1 MAQSKAQT
9 VRGWRFWAF
18 VSFMLLL
25 MALFVGLGTW
35 QVIRL
40 GEKERLIAEVEARI
54 SAAPVVMADA
64 PDWPKTEWSTLD
76 YRPLTVR
83 GHYIGPK
90 SVLVFTALSDAKGA
104 FSGPGYW
111 VLTPFALARGGTIF
125 VNRGFVPQ
133 DKGKDFVA
141 VSSETAD
148 HVLTGIGRRA
158 EEVGMFT
165 PAIDTAKGIDWV
177 VTPSRLASIVG
188 TTGPVAPITL
198 DLPAGAKGELPQGGE
213 TVVEF
218 PNNHLGYAATW
229 FGFALLVPFLL
240 TVWVRRQRRNP

>member
-1 MAQSKAQT
+1 MAQNKGHA

-25 MALFVGLGTW
+25 MALFIGLGTW

-40 GEKERLIAEVEARI
+40 GEKEHLIAEVEARI
-54 SAAPVVMADA
+54 SAAPVTLAQLS
-64 PDWPKTEWSTLD
+64 DWPKTDWSALD
-76 YRPLTVR
+76 YRPLTVS
-83 GHYIGPK
+83 GHFVGPK
-90 SVLVFTALSDAKGA
+90 SVLVFTALTDAKGTA
-104 FSGPGYW
+104 SGPGYW
-111 VLTPFALARGGTIF
+111 VLTPFALDGGGTIF

-133 DKGKDFVA
+133 DKGPDFVA
-141 VSSETAD
+141 VEPGDAE
-148 HVLTGIGRRA
+148 LTLSGIGRRA

-165 PAIDTAKGIDWV
+165 PAIDRTKGIDWV
-177 VTPSRLASIVG
+177 VTPTRLASILG
-188 TTGPVAPITL
+188 TNGPIAPITL